1 MSIEDEQKPERF
13 YLVILLLV
21 LVIITGFLL
30 GLATGIG
37 INVDDVP
44 TVAVEETDPTEDTT
58 HKSGMPL
65 KESTGASAE
74 NEAVTEPVTSSGALA
89 SDAKADNILDGNG
102 DEKSEGSNWSEN
114 DAMEDISEPTVEAT
128 EPVTEPVW
136 TAPEAPSEDDKL
148 GLLACII
155 YQEAGGDAACDDC
168 RRRVADVVLNRMAHS
183 SFPYTIHGVLT
194 QYAQYGRMHWTGV
207 VWPERAKNPSEA
219 AAVERAYRIA
229 EEVLSGHHSELFGK
243 GYIYQAEFI
252 QGQDN
257 IYCCGHYFGR

>member
-1 MSIEDEQKPERF
+1 MNIKDEQQPLNF

-21 LVIITGFLL
+21 LVAIAGFLL
-30 GLATGIG
+30 GLGTGVG

-44 TVAVEETDPTEDTT
+44 TVTVEETDPTEAII

-65 KESTGASAE
+65 KESTEASVE
-74 NEAVTEPVTSSGALA
+74 NEAVTEPVISSGTLA
-89 SDAKADNILDGNG
+89 FDAEADYVLAGYG
-102 DEKSEGSNWSEN
+102 DEKSEG
-114 DAMEDISEPTVEAT
+114 DAIEDIDEPKVETA

-136 TAPEAPSEDDKL
+136 TPPEDPSADDDL

-168 RRRVADVVLNRMAHS
+168 RRRVADVVLNRVAHS

-194 QYAQYGRMHWTGV
+194 QYAQYGRMYWTGV
-207 VWPERAKNPSEA
+207 VWPERANNPYEA

-243 GYIYQAEFI
+243 GYIWQAEFI
-252 QGQDN
+252 QGQEN

>member
-1 MSIEDEQKPERF
+1 MNIENEQKPQKF

-21 LVIITGFLL
+21 LVTITGFLL
-30 GLATGIG
+30 GLGTGVG
-37 INVDDVP
+37 IQVDDIP
-44 TVAVEETDPTEDTT
+44 ATTAETTDPTEDTV

-65 KESTGASAE
+65 KEST
-74 NEAVTEPVTSSGALA
+74 
-89 SDAKADNILDGNG
+89 DDILDGNG
-102 DEKSEGSNWSEN
+102 DEKSEGSNGSEN
-114 DAMEDISEPTVEAT
+114 DAMEDISEPTTEST

-136 TAPEAPSEDDKL
+136 TPPEAPSADDNL
-148 GLLACII
+148 GLLACVI

-194 QYAQYGRMHWTGV
+194 QYAQYGLMHWAGV

-229 EEVLSGHHSELFGK
+229 EEVLNGHHSELFGK